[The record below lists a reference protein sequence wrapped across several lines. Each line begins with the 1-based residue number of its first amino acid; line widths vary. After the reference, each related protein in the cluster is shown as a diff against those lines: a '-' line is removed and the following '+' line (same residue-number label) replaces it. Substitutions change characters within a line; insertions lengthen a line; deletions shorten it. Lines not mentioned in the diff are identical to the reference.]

1 MTNMKDTTYMV
12 FATVSY
18 GVEEKIE
25 ATSKEHAIKIFKR
38 DWKWDSH
45 PDLDCGDNSLA
56 LKIEGAGEYRE
67 DE

>member
-25 ATSKEHAIKIFKR
+25 ATSKEHAIEIFKR

-56 LKIEGAGEYRE
+56 LKIEYARVPEE